1 MVLNPYMHIF
11 LLSKEFVFLSCVNI
25 IRLEGKSIGCKMELP
40 SKINNNE
47 KSLQQGISPS
57 GNGGLISNSKLTALV
72 VDSDR
77 ICQILEKAILES
89 QGVETQVVG
98 SGRDALDL
106 LASGATF
113 NLIIIAMVL
122 PIMNGVEVSL
132 SFLYCVCSVYYM
144 FNVWYCFTSLVKFI
158 NFPTI

>member
-1 MVLNPYMHIF
+1 
-11 LLSKEFVFLSCVNI
+11 
-25 IRLEGKSIGCKMELP
+25 MELP

-122 PIMNGVEVSL
+122 PIMNGVETTRRIRAMGICSKMLGVTACSYEREKQAFLDAGVDEFIEKPLISSKVSL
-132 SFLYCVCSVYYM
+132 HSKRDAKCMNES
-144 FNVWYCFTSLVKFI
+144 WI
-158 NFPTI
+158 Q